1 MTRTPLS
8 ASGRP
13 TAWRERVFVL
23 AGPGLALF
31 VSAASVG
38 LGAGAHCIGPI
49 WMVAIAWT
57 VAASFAAALWSGFRH
72 RDWSAFHAYEF
83 PDDDGDL
90 DEWSSRTGRYQYLRD
105 REDRLL
111 HDDDHLRNHDLS

>member
-1 MTRTPLS
+1 MTRTTLS
-8 ASGRP
+8 ESGRP

-23 AGPGLALF
+23 AGAGLALIA
-31 VSAASVG
+31 SAASVG

-49 WMVAIAWT
+49 WMAAIAWT
-57 VAASFAAALWSGFRH
+57 VAASFAAAVCRGSRH

-83 PDDDGDL
+83 PGDDGDL
-90 DEWSSRTGRYQYLRD
+90 DEWSSRTGRYQDLRD
-105 REDRLL
+105 QEDRLL